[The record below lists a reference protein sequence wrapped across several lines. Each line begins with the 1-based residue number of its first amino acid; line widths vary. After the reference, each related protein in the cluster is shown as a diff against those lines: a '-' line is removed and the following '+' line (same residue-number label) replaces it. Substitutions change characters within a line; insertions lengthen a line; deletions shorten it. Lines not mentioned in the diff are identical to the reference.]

1 MKGNFSRQ
9 CMYRLL
15 LMGSLPMHRRSMV
28 RCQMVEFRSWHDMV
42 SIHVRGVQVGDVG
55 LLSRGL
61 VVILYND

>member
-1 MKGNFSRQ
+1 
-9 CMYRLL
+9 
-15 LMGSLPMHRRSMV
+15 
-28 RCQMVEFRSWHDMV
+28 MVEFRSWHDMV